1 MPRPYK
7 PARDHLIAVE
17 AALHFAPKSLTAK
30 EIAVLCDIDPKR
42 ASGFLSILAAEH
54 KVHSLPSG
62 VKGNGRVWAIG
73 KAPEIVKPADYDEED
88 KESNSIPVRRIFK
101 STWDAIMLRDPLV
114 SALFGAPQ
122 VMA

>member
-1 MPRPYK
+1 MKRPYK
-7 PARDHLIAVE
+7 PASVHLAAVE
-17 AALHFAPKSLTAK
+17 AAVHFAVKPLTAK
-30 EIAVLCDIDPKR
+30 EIGTLCEINQKR
-42 ASGFLSILAAEH
+42 ALEFLAILAAEH
-54 KVHSLPSG
+54 KVHDLPSG
-62 VKGNGRVWAIG
+62 IKGSGKVWAIG